1 MPAPAMGRGWSQAA
15 LGVTAAGEWL
25 RNLLRRTVGSIRIA
39 THTHTQLESDFVG
52 MEFKSWP

>member
-25 RNLLRRTVGSIRIA
+25 RNLLCRT
-39 THTHTQLESDFVG
+39 THSEGDAAG
-52 MEFKSWP
+52 MEFEGWPQPR